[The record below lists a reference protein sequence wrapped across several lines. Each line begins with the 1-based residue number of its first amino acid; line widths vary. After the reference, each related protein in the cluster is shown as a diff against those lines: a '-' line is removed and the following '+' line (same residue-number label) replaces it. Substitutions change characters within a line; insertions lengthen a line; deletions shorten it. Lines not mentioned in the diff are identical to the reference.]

1 MSSNSTIDTP
11 PPTILTIGNTSE
23 TLSSNENKNNYIE
36 RYMWKS
42 CCGMLI
48 DRRAVIFFSQLAISI
63 SIIIFC
69 MTQLWIHH
77 DDCDKNQLYTGI
89 LMTIVGVHLPQPKMH
104 KS

>member
-1 MSSNSTIDTP
+1 MSSNSTDSP
-11 PPTILTIGNTSE
+11 PPTLLTIGRTSE
-23 TLSSNENKNNYIE
+23 TPNDNTNQNNYVE

-42 CCGMLI
+42 CCLQV
-48 DRRAVIFFSQLAISI
+48 DRRAVIFFSQLTISI

-77 DDCDKNQLYTGI
+77 EDCDKNQLYTGI

>member
-1 MSSNSTIDTP
+1 MSSNSSDSP
-11 PPTILTIGNTSE
+11 PPTLLTIGNTSE
-23 TLSSNENKNNYIE
+23 TINQNDFQNNYVE

-42 CCGMLI
+42 CCLQV
-48 DRRAVIFFSQLAISI
+48 DRRAVIFFSQLTISI

-77 DDCDKNQLYTGI
+77 EDCDKNQLYTGI

>member
-1 MSSNSTIDTP
+1 MSSNSTDSP
-11 PPTILTIGNTSE
+11 PPTLLTIGATSE
-23 TLSSNENKNNYIE
+23 TINQNDIQNNYVE

-42 CCGMLI
+42 CCLQV
-48 DRRAVIFFSQLAISI
+48 DRRAVIFFSQLSISI

-77 DDCDKNQLYTGI
+77 EDCDKNQLYTGI

>member
-1 MSSNSTIDTP
+1 MSSNSSDSP
-11 PPTILTIGNTSE
+11 PPTLLTIGGTSE
-23 TLSSNENKNNYIE
+23 TINQNDFQNNYVE

-42 CCGMLI
+42 CCLQV
-48 DRRAVIFFSQLAISI
+48 DRRAVIFFSQLTISI

-77 DDCDKNQLYTGI
+77 EDCDKNQLYTGI

>member
-1 MSSNSTIDTP
+1 MSSNSTTDSP
-11 PPTILTIGNTSE
+11 PPTLLTIGKTNE
-23 TLSSNENKNNYIE
+23 TINQNDIQNNYLE
-36 RYMWKS
+36 RYMWRS
-42 CCGMLI
+42 CCLQV
-48 DRRAVIFFSQLAISI
+48 DRRAVIFFSQLTISI